1 MQAFTTSSSKDPLI
15 LAASAILFNEDL
27 TSVQDRVSKLKVGD
41 VTNFGTVKALGANFV
56 EFKARDT
63 GVTKISFNQRKMGSK
78 EYVLDKLIKITKEDT
93 DLQEATLPKE
103 LLDYASEHDIDLKVV
118 DIIYKGMNSIFNDI
132 KVPKSE
138 QIRGVKD
145 ALESYKKINGRMKN

>member
-1 MQAFTTSSSKDPLI
+1 
-15 LAASAILFNEDL
+15 
-27 TSVQDRVSKLKVGD
+27 
-41 VTNFGTVKALGANFV
+41 
-56 EFKARDT
+56 
-63 GVTKISFNQRKMGSK
+63 MGSK